1 MCYEFHAADLLDLA
15 ADDVDP
21 RMERHP
27 GMRLP
32 LERKRALLKDTLA
45 AIARERRVV
54 TYRHA
59 LEECLQ

>member
-1 MCYEFHAADLLDLA
+1 
-15 ADDVDP
+15 
-21 RMERHP
+21 MERHP

-54 TYRHA
+54 TYRLA